1 MHTKRALLV
10 AGLLLLPA
18 TLSHA
23 TDCIQ
28 RPVKPVRQISGIVTG
43 QRGQPLANAKVT
55 VLKGDA
61 ELAVEQTAADGKFS
75 FAQFGAGDYI
85 VRVLSE
91 GYSGVQAPITIVKPR
106 AKGKPQLRVLLDI
119 GSMGCSVLARAK
131 H

>member
-1 MHTKRALLV
+1 M
-10 AGLLLLPA
+10 
-18 TLSHA
+18 
-23 TDCIQ
+23 
-28 RPVKPVRQISGIVTG
+28 
-43 QRGQPLANAKVT
+43 GQPLANAKVT
-55 VLKGDA
+55 VLRGDT

-85 VRVLSE
+85 VRVLAE
-91 GYSGVQAPITIVKPR
+91 GYSGAQAPITIVKPR